1 MNKSELIDRVADRTS
16 HSKTKTQTVIDSFL
30 DEIAGA
36 IARGEDVTLTGFGTF
51 SRKIRKAKDGT
62 NPITH
67 EPLHT
72 PEKKVAKFKAGKG
85 LADRVAGAAR

>member
-1 MNKSELIDRVADRTS
+1 MNKSELIDAVAGRTGL
-16 HSKTKTQTVIDSFL
+16 SKSKIQPVVDVAL

-36 IARGEDVTLTGFGTF
+36 IARGADVTLTGFGTF
-51 SRKIRKAKDGT
+51 SRKIRAAKNGT

-72 PEKKVAKFKAGKG
+72 PEKKVVKFKPGKG
-85 LADRVAGAAR
+85 LSDRVAGLPR